1 MSREIVDT
9 KNIIDLSN
17 VDSWDLM
24 RELKSRGYYTE
35 LIFGVSDVDLQ
46 LESINDGRD
55 DENQIV
61 LTQEDKMD
69 IIENCFNSDWYC
81 ERMNDD
87 ISYEIINHYDSEEYY
102 KKVDI
107 KE

>member
-87 ISYEIINHYDSEEYY
+87 ISDEIINHYDSEEYY